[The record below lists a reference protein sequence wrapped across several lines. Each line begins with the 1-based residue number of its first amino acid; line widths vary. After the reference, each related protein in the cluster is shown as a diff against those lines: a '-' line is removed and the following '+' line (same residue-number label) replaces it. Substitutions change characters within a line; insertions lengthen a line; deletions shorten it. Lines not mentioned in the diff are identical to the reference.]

1 MATAP
6 GTRMFADGDW
16 CDAASG
22 ATVEAT
28 SPATGELLGPVA
40 EGKVDELVEFWR
52 MAAEDGTLTELQT
65 VLVKA

>member
-22 ATVEAT
+22 ATVEPRAR
-28 SPATGELLGPVA
+28 
-40 EGKVDELVEFWR
+40 VD
-52 MAAEDGTLTELQT
+52 TLTELQT